1 MIRNGRTYSFR
12 FENIWLKEEDVED
25 EVVEDRW
32 GRERDVEIISRTS
45 RCANKLKGWGRRER
59 MRFKQEVAECSE
71 EMERLRGSHDFSDF
85 VRFKKVQEKH
95 ARLLVQEEIY
105 WKLRAKMH
113 WLKDGDLNIKF
124 FHLLASVRQKAKKID
139 KLVNEVNIE
148 VKTQAEICEV
158 ALNYFDNLFQANA
171 TTHDPV
177 LSLIE
182 PKVTGEDN
190 NCLLAPITKE
200 ELKTSL
206 FEMHPN
212 KAPGPDVLI
221 NLSTNTFGSCVAMIY
236 MKHRRSGLREGT
248 SPLH

>member
-45 RCANKLKGWGRRER
+45 RCTNKLKGWGRRKR

-113 WLKDGDLNIKF
+113 
-124 FHLLASVRQKAKKID
+124 
-139 KLVNEVNIE
+139 
-148 VKTQAEICEV
+148 
-158 ALNYFDNLFQANA
+158 
-171 TTHDPV
+171 
-177 LSLIE
+177 
-182 PKVTGEDN
+182 
-190 NCLLAPITKE
+190 
-200 ELKTSL
+200 
-206 FEMHPN
+206 
-212 KAPGPDVLI
+212 
-221 NLSTNTFGSCVAMIY
+221 
-236 MKHRRSGLREGT
+236 
-248 SPLH
+248 